1 LVIKIIKH
9 IGIPFICCLTMVS
22 SIAMG
27 NAPNIIAVLVLGCA
41 FYLSIALER
50 KLPFLTNIQFIF
62 LALFHWSSHLNWCL
76 MLYYILIAFS
86 IQNGQ
91 KYANTMQKALLY
103 IGLYTIIRLS
113 YVPFTTYNLVVS
125 IYDIA
130 SAILFVLL
138 VQYVLRSESE
148 KKRLREEN
156 DYLTTHDPLTGL
168 LNYEGYVTTI
178 ESLMVKRF
186 NFVLVLLDF
195 QDFKSVNYENIHNG
209 NETLNQI
216 ALLLGSIFYDSYAM
230 SRYAGDRF
238 AIILPAKENLISNI
252 SESLDSRILGFQ
264 VTYSFAQHP
273 LEASTKEELISLA
286 EERLFK
292 SKREIWLK
300 REEHLFRSEKMKM
313 IGELAA
319 GMAHEIR
326 NPLTT
331 IKGFMQI
338 ATKSEYNIQPWHE
351 LIMNEIRRMNELT
364 AEFLQFS
371 KPHISN
377 MKPESITECLDRVL
391 SLAESDAL
399 YRGHTI
405 IFEDT
410 EEALY
415 IFIDRDKIVQVLLN
429 LIQNAF
435 EAMKHPGNV
444 HVRIKQEN
452 ELAIIEIEDS
462 GEGMTENQMEQ
473 IFNPFYTTKENG
485 TGLGLSICQKIAV
498 DHGGSLEVKSA
509 IGLGSI
515 FSFKLPT
522 VEV

>member
-1 LVIKIIKH
+1 MVIKVIKH
-9 IGIPFICCLTMVS
+9 VGIPFICCLTIVS
-22 SIAMG
+22 SITMDK
-27 NAPNIIAVLVLGCA
+27 APSMAALLLLGCS
-41 FYLSIALER
+41 FYLSIVFEQ
-50 KLPFLTNIQFIF
+50 KIPYSSKIQLVL

-76 MLYYILIAFS
+76 ILYYVLIGFA
-86 IQNGQ
+86 IQNRLTN
-91 KYANTMQKALLY
+91 AHTLRTALLY
-103 IGLYTIIRLS
+103 ICLYTVIRLL
-113 YVPFTTYNLVVS
+113 YMPFTFYNLTVS
-125 IYDIA
+125 VYDIMCC
-130 SAILFVLL
+130 IIFVLL
-138 VQYVLRSESE
+138 VQYVLRSELE
-148 KKRLREEN
+148 KKRLRKEN

-168 LNYEGYVTTI
+168 LNYEGYVMTV
-178 ESLMVKRF
+178 ESLIIKRL
-186 NFVLVLLDF
+186 NFALVLLDF

-216 ALLLGSIFYDSYAM
+216 SLLLDSMFGDAHAM

-238 AIILPAKENLISNI
+238 AIILPAKENLIASI
-252 SESLDSRILGFQ
+252 SESLGSSILGFQ
-264 VTYSFAQHP
+264 VTYSFAQYP
-273 LEASTKEELISLA
+273 LEASTTEELISLA
-286 EERLFK
+286 EERMFQ
-292 SKREIWLK
+292 SKRAIWLK

-338 ATKSEYNIQPWHE
+338 ATKSEYNIRPWFDV
-351 LIMNEIRRMNELT
+351 IMSEIRRMNELT

-377 MKPESITECLDRVL
+377 MKPESVSDCMDRVL

-410 EEALY
+410 KEALY
-415 IFIDRDKIVQVLLN
+415 IFIDRDKVVQVLLN

-435 EAMKHPGNV
+435 EAMLQPGNV
-444 HVRIKQEN
+444 HVRIKQEDM
-452 ELAIIEIEDS
+452 LAIIEIEDS
-462 GEGMTENQMEQ
+462 GGGISESDMDK

-509 IGLGSI
+509 PGLGSV
-515 FSFKLPT
+515 FSFKLP
-522 VEV
+522 VVQA